1 MRVIADR
8 NLNLHS
14 KSTEGGLVNLPKR
27 SARVVPDDVVEH
39 PMFNHLKKHGVIA
52 VLKDRAEI
60 EVTEESVEEKLD
72 ELEDEG
78 LLDKEEEKEEE
89 KEE

>member
-1 MRVIADR
+1 VRVIADR

-14 KSTEGGLVNLPKR
+14 KSTEGGLVHLPKR
-27 SARVVPDDVVEH
+27 VAKIVPDDVEDH
-39 PMFNHLKKHGVIA
+39 PMFGRLKKYGVIA

-78 LLDKEEEKEEE
+78 LLDKEEKEKEE
-89 KEE
+89 